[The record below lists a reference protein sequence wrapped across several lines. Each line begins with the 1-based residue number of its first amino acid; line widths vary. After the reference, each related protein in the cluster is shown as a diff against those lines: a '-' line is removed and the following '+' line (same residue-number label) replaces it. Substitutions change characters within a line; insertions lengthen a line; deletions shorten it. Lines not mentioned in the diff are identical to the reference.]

1 MTHEQTKNQLY
12 TEMVNDTYSKIFNKV
27 LSGTLFGEQVNP
39 TFVKELVVAAYY
51 MGKCERVE
59 GMTIK
64 KVSEL

>member
-12 TEMVNDTYSKIFNKV
+12 TEMVNDTYSKVFNKV

-51 MGKCERVE
+51 MGK
-59 GMTIK
+59 
-64 KVSEL
+64 SEAMWEMRLPKELL